1 MSTGT
6 LLIRNIASSYLGQT
20 FGWSAIARPT
30 AALFLFL
37 AFSSAAIAQ
46 EHWPTGSVGKLEGQD
61 ISVEGGAYPVSIQG
75 ATTLFV
81 SSGSVVTVHSGAAR
95 LSLTAGSFV
104 DICGP
109 AKFTLLESGGAFTV
123 ALNFGRARLRLTD
136 PMAIRVYTPFIVA
149 TPVAI
154 ANESRD
160 FTLGL
165 DVNDLMCVYAAQ
177 GAAGIE
183 QQFGGENLIVPE
195 LGEFFLPGERLPPI
209 AGKAGGCRCDSYQP
223 PATAASRQP
232 APPAQSTTRTN
243 AAPPDSDH
251 PSAQLDA
258 KPREVALAPQPVAS
272 VAAPAAENAPEA
284 GERFDLPANAN
295 RTPPISPPANHSTPE
310 APAVEPPV
318 WKVIMPPLSFSASLP
333 APPADSGS
341 QLALAIPEYHVNR
354 DWVFTGHV
362 EDTSS
367 HPNKKTG
374 DSNSPA
380 TAGVHQ
386 KKKPGFW
393 GRMKRFFGNEPAAT
407 SAPSAARPEPVN

>member
-6 LLIRNIASSYLGQT
+6 LLIRNIASSCLGRT
-20 FGWSAIARPT
+20 FGWSAFARPT
-30 AALFLFL
+30 AALLIFL

-95 LSLTAGSFV
+95 LSLTPGSFV

-123 ALNFGRARLRLTD
+123 ALNFGRVRLRLTD

-209 AGKAGGCRCDSYQP
+209 AGKAGSCRCESYQP
-223 PATAASRQP
+223 PTTAASRQP
-232 APPAQSTTRTN
+232 APPAQSAPRTN
-243 AAPPDSDH
+243 AAPRDSGH
-251 PSAQLDA
+251 PSSQLDA
-258 KPREVALAPQPVAS
+258 KPREVALAPQPAAS
-272 VAAPAAENAPEA
+272 PVAPASENAPEA
-284 GERFDLPANAN
+284 DNRFDLPANVN

-318 WKVIMPPLSFSASLP
+318 WKVIMPPLTFSASLP

-341 QLALAIPEYHVNR
+341 QVALAIPEYHVNR

-362 EDTSS
+362 EDASS

-380 TAGVHQ
+380 TAGAHQ

-393 GRMKRFFGNEPAAT
+393 GRMKRFFANEPPAT
-407 SAPSAARPEPVN
+407 SAPSAARTEPVN

>member
-95 LSLTAGSFV
+95 LSLTAGSLV

-123 ALNFGRARLRLTD
+123 ALNFGRVRLRLTD

-209 AGKAGGCRCDSYQP
+209 AGKSGSCRCDSYQP
-223 PATAASRQP
+223 PA
-232 APPAQSTTRTN
+232 QSATRSN
-243 AAPPDSDH
+243 AAPLDSGH
-251 PSAQLDA
+251 PSSQLDA

-272 VAAPAAENAPEA
+272 SVAPAAENVPEA
-284 GERFDLPANAN
+284 AERFDLPASAN

-310 APAVEPPV
+310 APAVQPPV
-318 WKVIMPPLSFSASLP
+318 WKVIMPPLTFSASLP

-341 QLALAIPEYHVNR
+341 QVALAIPEYHVNR

-362 EDTSS
+362 EDASS

-380 TAGVHQ
+380 TAGAHQ
-386 KKKPGFW
+386 KKKPGLW
-393 GRMKRFFGNEPAAT
+393 GRMKRFFGNEPAAA